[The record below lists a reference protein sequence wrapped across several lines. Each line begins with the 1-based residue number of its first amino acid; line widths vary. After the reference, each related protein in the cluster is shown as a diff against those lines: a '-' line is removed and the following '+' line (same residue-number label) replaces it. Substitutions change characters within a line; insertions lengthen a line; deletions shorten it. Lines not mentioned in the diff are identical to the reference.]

1 MDEKGK
7 EQETMRQVLEMLE
20 TELAGRR
27 VFRYMEGEEI
37 REIYGEQFF
46 RNIRET
52 ACLIR
57 QKQLEGKKIG
67 IIGKNSYEWIV
78 NLCGIFWTGSVAV
91 LLDREISEEDLW
103 EYILRVDLKGIF
115 FDDSAEKTVK
125 EADIDERLIKISSA
139 DFYKS
144 DGKWTEN

>member
-46 RNIRET
+46 RNIRKGVRKT
-52 ACLIR
+52 GVG
-57 QKQLEGKKIG
+57 EGKWVCSARKFCYLCFRTIG
-67 IIGKNSYEWIV
+67 
-78 NLCGIFWTGSVAV
+78 F
-91 LLDREISEEDLW
+91 SEP
-103 EYILRVDLKGIF
+103 
-115 FDDSAEKTVK
+115 
-125 EADIDERLIKISSA
+125 
-139 DFYKS
+139 
-144 DGKWTEN
+144 

>member
-1 MDEKGK
+1 MKKEKSRK
-7 EQETMRQVLEMLE
+7 LCARSWKCWE

-57 QKQLEGKKIG
+57 QKQLEG
-67 IIGKNSYEWIV
+67 
-78 NLCGIFWTGSVAV
+78 
-91 LLDREISEEDLW
+91 EEDW
-103 EYILRVDLKGIF
+103 YYREKQLRVDSKPVWNNSGPGL
-115 FDDSAEKTVK
+115 
-125 EADIDERLIKISSA
+125 
-139 DFYKS
+139 
-144 DGKWTEN
+144 